1 MFNINFLKWRKVNDT
16 GVSTLKEAKEF
27 IKNNS
32 METFL
37 YERRMIEME
46 IAWEYS
52 IYSVKLFF
60 LYLMCSIL
68 IYIIFDKDS
77 INLMLYN
84 GMSYMGIPVRSSNGW
99 NVLYLLS
106 IVFNLYIFIVAF
118 WKENPRWIKKVIFL
132 SSSQKNKIL
141 FSKTCIAL
149 LCLPISLICIYVMPD
164 FKGKTCTSLWNLC
177 FLYTDDM
184 FIHTVIIEYFAC
196 AYFFYII
203 YLLLFMCN
211 LRMVI

>member
-1 MFNINFLKWRKVNDT
+1 MGALMFNIKFLKWRKVNDT

-106 IVFNLYIFIVAF
+106 IIFNLYIYCSFLERKSTLDKKGYLFIF
-118 WKENPRWIKKVIFL
+118 FTKEQDFIFQNMHRTSVFAYIFNMYL
-132 SSSQKNKIL
+132 CNARLQRKN
-141 FSKTCIAL
+141 
-149 LCLPISLICIYVMPD
+149 V
-164 FKGKTCTSLWNLC
+164 
-177 FLYTDDM
+177 
-184 FIHTVIIEYFAC
+184 H
-196 AYFFYII
+196 
-203 YLLLFMCN
+203 LFMEFVFS
-211 LRMVI
+211 LY